1 MPEGYFM
8 TCTDLEKECMIL
20 LTYYTGVEYLLN
32 SLSILQYDKNSV
44 TVVKN

>member
-32 SLSILQYDKNSV
+32 SLSISV
-44 TVVKN
+44 SKTTVWQK